1 MPGRGSRVKWEKIG
15 DGAEFFEEDEDEF
28 EDDEAS
34 GDRDRDSSDEEDEAM
49 NGKPRGEVPYEDR
62 WEADSESL
70 AQQKVSLAGLS
81 RS

>member
-1 MPGRGSRVKWEKIG
+1 MKWEKIG

-34 GDRDRDSSDEEDEAM
+34 GSRERDSSDDEDEAAI

-62 WEADSESL
+62 WEVDTEAL
-70 AQQKVSLAGLS
+70 AQKKVSLTVV
-81 RS
+81 